1 MVKVKVRELQGRK
14 AKLLVEEAE
23 PSLVN
28 AIRRTLIADV
38 PKMAIEDV
46 TIYDNTSG
54 LFDEMVAHRLGL
66 IPVPTDLALFVPRAE
81 CPSCKGTG
89 CANCTLR
96 YTLSKE
102 GPTMVLSG
110 DLMPENPAFAVP
122 DPKIP
127 IVELLENQRLIL
139 EVEAI
144 IGTGKQHAKYQP
156 VSGAGYKYYPVIT
169 IDDKKISP
177 EEAKKI
183 SDSCP
188 VDILPEQGGK
198 VSVSNV
204 EKCILCMNCVDTA
217 AKMKGLTREQAKGSA
232 GIWVEGDPK
241 RYLFHFETDGSLTA
255 SQALSKAVSLLA
267 DKYDEFSKHVA
278 QFK

>member
-1 MVKVKVRELQGRK
+1 MVKVTVRELKGRK
-14 AKLLVEEAE
+14 AKLLVEETD

-28 AIRRTLIADV
+28 AIRRTLVADV

-46 TIYDNTSG
+46 TLYDNTSG
-54 LFDEMVAHRLGL
+54 LFDEIVAHRLGL
-66 IPVPTDLALFVPRAE
+66 IPIPTDLATFVPRAE
-81 CPSCKGTG
+81 CTCKGAG

-110 DLMPENPAFAVP
+110 DLMPENPAYTVP

-144 IGTGKQHAKYQP
+144 IGNGKMHAKYQP
-156 VSGAGYKYYPVIT
+156 VSGAGYKYYPSVT
-169 IDDKKISP
+169 IDDRKIGA

-188 VDILPEQGGK
+188 VDILPEQNGK
-198 VSVSNV
+198 LTVSNV

-217 AKMKGLTREQAKGSA
+217 AKLKGLTREQARTQG

-241 RYLFHFETDGSLTA
+241 RFLFHFETDGSHTA
-255 SQALSKAVSLLA
+255 PNALQKAVSLLA

-278 QFK
+278 QLK